1 MSQTILI
8 VLGLTILSIII
19 LYNNLV
25 AARQRVR
32 EGASD
37 VETQLKRRYDLIP
50 NLIETVKGY
59 AKHEKETL
67 EKVVEARSAA
77 MNIQSLGEQKTAAE
91 NMLSDT
97 LKSIFALSENY
108 PKLQANENF
117 LELQQEL
124 SDTENKIQA
133 SRRFYNSMV
142 LALNTK
148 IETFPGVFIAKIFGF
163 TPEKF
168 FELSDSERQAAQE
181 RPKVS
186 F

>member
-8 VLGLTILSIII
+8 VLGLVIISIVM
-19 LYNNLV
+19 LYNSLV
-25 AARQRVR
+25 VAKQRVK

-37 VETQLKRRYDLIP
+37 IETQLKRRYDLIP

-59 AKHEKETL
+59 AKHEKETF
-67 EKVVEARSAA
+67 ERVVEARNSA
-77 MNIQSLGEQKTAAE
+77 MNIQSLGEQKSVAE

-117 LELQQEL
+117 LALQQEL
-124 SDTENKIQA
+124 ADTENKIQA
-133 SRRFYNSMV
+133 SRRFYNSTV
-142 LALNTK
+142 LAFNTK

-168 FELSDSERQAAQE
+168 FELSDAERQVVQE
-181 RPKVS
+181 PPKVS